1 MCGIAGVIG
10 LNSSKTAHKLLKK
23 IEHRGPD
30 GSGFWLSPPGQFPVT
45 LCHSR
50 LSILDLSDSGA
61 QPFHSS
67 NGRYSIVFNG
77 EICNFLELKLE
88 LIDVILHSLLIPC

>member
-1 MCGIAGVIG
+1 MDLVFGCLPLV
-10 LNSSKTAHKLLKK
+10 SS
-23 IEHRGPD
+23 
-30 GSGFWLSPPGQFPVT
+30 VT

-50 LSILDLSDSGA
+50 LSILDLSDSGS

-77 EICNFLELKLE
+77 EIYNFLELRSGTYLP
-88 LIDVILHSLLIPC
+88 V